1 MELIYEMI
9 LDILLG
15 IVSLYVYAKI
25 TNDEDSQLK
34 KVVKCGTICFFLII
48 LGVCII
54 DRIFGE

>member
-34 KVVKCGTICFFLII
+34 KVVKCMSLIHK
-48 LGVCII
+48 
-54 DRIFGE
+54 